1 MVLGYTLRDM
11 DDVVDQIGRRR
22 TDQREE
28 VKAAV
33 DPLLPDAPERTDAG
47 GRPLDRNARAAVT
60 ALARALEVFD
70 RPAARRAALRAH
82 LADRIAV
89 AAGTPVQDRV
99 DAITGAV
106 LSEIGILLSHVR
118 PVGAVDIVPDPA
130 SAVLSATM
138 LDRLPGLTGTSDA
151 VRHQFERWDGSGG
164 PHGSRGPDI
173 PLAARLLALAATL
186 VGHPTAG
193 QAPNWTARR
202 RRVDELLGTAL
213 DPDLG
218 AAVALELE
226 SGEPLPS
233 EVSLDEVLAALDRFV
248 PPERDSPVEALVS
261 IGAAIRAA
269 DRMDEVLLVI
279 ANQAKRALSAT
290 MVTISRIEHHTHR
303 METLINAGTGGA
315 TERYPVNEFHDELTR
330 PGLTRLLDGEGY
342 VHSVDEGRAD
352 DEGIISLHRRGL
364 RSEAAWPIVIGDHIW
379 GVVSAT
385 TRAEGHV
392 LDHDHLSTLRLV
404 ATHIAAAVT
413 QAERI
418 AEFEELALRDPLTG
432 LGNRRVLEERLEQIF
447 ERKVVDRQDV
457 ALIMCDVDG
466 LKLVNDSRGHAAGD
480 ALLIEAA
487 QALGEAAGTVANSTT
502 CRIGGDEFCI
512 ILDGGGMLSAEP
524 VKNLALTLFAESGPD
539 RSLSCGV
546 ALATPDIATPG
557 ELLRAADVAQ
567 YEQKRIRKGLPPLDE
582 PGNELDR
589 RRTRGRD

>member
-1 MVLGYTLRDM
+1 M
-11 DDVVDQIGRRR
+11 
-22 TDQREE
+22 
-28 VKAAV
+28 
-33 DPLLPDAPERTDAG
+33 DPLLPEAPERNDAG
-47 GRPLDRNARAAVT
+47 TRPLDRNARAAVT

-89 AAGTPVQDRV
+89 AAGSPIQDRV
-99 DAITGAV
+99 DAITGSV
-106 LSEIGILLSHVR
+106 LSEIGILLTHVR
-118 PVGAVDIVPDPA
+118 PAGAVDLVPDPA

-138 LDRLPGLTGTSDA
+138 LDRLPGLAGASDA

-186 VGHPTAG
+186 VGQPAVG

-218 AAVALELE
+218 AAVAIELE
-226 SGEPLPS
+226 SGDPLPS
-233 EVSLDEVLAALDRFV
+233 VISLDEILLGLDRFV
-248 PPERDSPVEALVS
+248 LPERDSPVEALVS

-269 DRMDEVLLVI
+269 DRMHEVLLVI
-279 ANQAKRALSAT
+279 AEQAKRALSANT
-290 MVTISRIEHHTHR
+290 VTISRVEHETQR
-303 METLINAGTGGA
+303 IETLVNAGASGSA
-315 TERYPVNEFHDELTR
+315 ERYPVNEFFDETTR
-330 PGLTRLLDGEGY
+330 PGLPRIFDGEGY
-342 VHSVDEGRAD
+342 VRATDEGRAD

-364 RSEAAWPIVIGDHIW
+364 RSEAAWPIVIGNRLW

-385 TRAEGHV
+385 TRTDGHV

-404 ATHIAAAVT
+404 ATHVAAAVT

-432 LGNRRVLEERLEQIF
+432 LGNRRVLEERLHEIF

-457 ALIMCDVDG
+457 AVIMCDVDG
-466 LKLVNDSRGHAAGD
+466 LKLVNDNLGHAAGD
-480 ALLIEAA
+480 ELLIEAGK
-487 QALGEAAGTVANSTT
+487 ALSDAAETVANSVT

-512 ILDGGGMLSAEP
+512 ILDGGGMLSADP
-524 VKNLALTLFAESGPD
+524 VKNLALQLFAETGPD

-546 ALATPDIATPG
+546 ALATPDITTPG
-557 ELLRAADVAQ
+557 QLLGAADEAQ
-567 YEQKRIRKGLPPLDE
+567 YEQKRIRKGLPPLTE
-582 PGNELDR
+582 LESENER

>member
-1 MVLGYTLRDM
+1 M
-11 DDVVDQIGRRR
+11 
-22 TDQREE
+22 
-28 VKAAV
+28 
-33 DPLLPDAPERTDAG
+33 DPLLPDAPERVDAHS
-47 GRPLDRNARAAVT
+47 RPLDRNARAAVT

-89 AAGTPVQDRV
+89 AAGTPIQDRV

-106 LSEIGILLSHVR
+106 MSEIGILLTHVR
-118 PVGAVDIVPDPA
+118 PVGTVDIVPDPA

-138 LDRLPGLTGTSDA
+138 LDRLPGLTGTGDA

-173 PLAARLLALAATL
+173 PLAARLLSLAATL
-186 VGHPTAG
+186 VGHPAAG
-193 QAPNWTARR
+193 QAPNWTARL

-226 SGEPLPS
+226 SGEPLPRA
-233 EVSLDEVLAALDRFV
+233 VNLDEVLAGLDRFV
-248 PPERDSPVEALVS
+248 PPERNSPVEALVS
-261 IGAAIRAA
+261 IGAAVRAA

-279 ANQAKRALSAT
+279 AEQARLALAANV
-290 MVTISRIEHHTHR
+290 VTISRIEHETDR
-303 METLINAGTGGA
+303 IETLVNAGTSGSI
-315 TERYPVNEFHDELTR
+315 ERYPVNEFHDETTR
-330 PGLTRLLDGEGY
+330 PGLHRLLLGEGY
-342 VHSVDEGRAD
+342 VRAVTEGRAD
-352 DEGIISLHRRGL
+352 DESIISLHRRGL
-364 RSEAAWPIVIGDHIW
+364 RSEAAWPIVIGDRLW
-379 GVVSAT
+379 GIVSAT
-385 TRAEGHV
+385 TRADGHI
-392 LDHDHLSTLRLV
+392 LDHDHLATLRLV
-404 ATHIAAAVT
+404 ATHVAAAVT

-432 LGNRRVLEERLEQIF
+432 LGNRRVVEERLDEIF
-447 ERKVVDRQDV
+447 RRSAVDRQDV

-466 LKLVNDSRGHAAGD
+466 LKIVNDTRGHAAGD
-480 ALLIEAA
+480 ALLIEAGR
-487 QALGEAAGTVANSTT
+487 ALSEAASTVSNSTT

-512 ILDGGGMLSAEP
+512 ILDGGGMLSADQVTEM
-524 VKNLALTLFAESGPD
+524 ARRIFAASGPD

-546 ALATPDIATPG
+546 ARATVDITTPG

-567 YEQKRIRKGLPPLDE
+567 YEQKRIRKGLPPLAE
-582 PGNELDR
+582 LGNDLER

>member
-1 MVLGYTLRDM
+1 MADVL
-11 DDVVDQIGRRR
+11 DQIGQRRSN
-22 TDQREE
+22 QREE
-28 VKAAV
+28 VRPAM
-33 DPLLPDAPERTDAG
+33 DSLLPDTPERTDAG
-47 GRPLDRNARAAVT
+47 SRPLDRNARAAVT

-89 AAGTPVQDRV
+89 AAGSPIQDRV
-99 DAITGAV
+99 DAITGSV
-106 LSEIGILLSHVR
+106 LSEIGILLTHVR
-118 PVGAVDIVPDPA
+118 PAGAVDLVPDPA

-138 LDRLPGLTGTSDA
+138 LDRLPGLAGASDA

-186 VGHPTAG
+186 VGQPAVG

-202 RRVDELLGTAL
+202 RRVEELLGTAL

-218 AAVALELE
+218 AAVAVELE
-226 SGEPLPS
+226 SGDPLPS
-233 EVSLDEVLAALDRFV
+233 AISLDEVLIGLDRFV
-248 PPERDSPVEALVS
+248 VPERDSPVEALVS
-261 IGAAIRAA
+261 IGAAVRAA
-269 DRMDEVLLVI
+269 DRMHEVLLVI
-279 ANQAKRALSAT
+279 AEQAKRALSANT
-290 MVTISRIEHHTHR
+290 VTISRVEHETQR
-303 METLINAGTGGA
+303 IETLVNAGASGSS
-315 TERYPVNEFHDELTR
+315 ERYPVNEFYDETTR
-330 PGLTRLLDGEGY
+330 PGLPRIFEGEGY
-342 VHSVDEGRAD
+342 VRAIDEGRAD

-364 RSEAAWPIVIGDHIW
+364 RSEAAWPIVIGSHLW

-385 TRAEGHV
+385 TRTDGHV

-404 ATHIAAAVT
+404 ATHVAAAVT

-432 LGNRRVLEERLEQIF
+432 LGNRRVLEERLHEIF

-457 ALIMCDVDG
+457 AVIMCDVDG
-466 LKLVNDSRGHAAGD
+466 LKLVNDNLGHAAGD
-480 ALLIEAA
+480 ELLIEAGN
-487 QALGEAAGTVANSTT
+487 ALSTAAETVANSVT

-524 VKNLALTLFAESGPD
+524 IKNLALQLFAETGPD
-539 RSLSCGV
+539 RSLSCGI
-546 ALATPDIATPG
+546 ALATPDVTTPG
-557 ELLRAADVAQ
+557 ELLGAADEAQ
-567 YEQKRIRKGLPPLDE
+567 YEQKRIRKGLPPLTE
-582 PGNELDR
+582 LESENER

>member
-1 MVLGYTLRDM
+1 M
-11 DDVVDQIGRRR
+11 
-22 TDQREE
+22 
-28 VKAAV
+28 

-70 RPAARRAALRAH
+70 RPAARRAALRAQ

-89 AAGTPVQDRV
+89 AAGTPIHDRV
-99 DAITGAV
+99 DAITGS
-106 LSEIGILLSHVR
+106 LMSEIGILLTHVR
-118 PVGAVDIVPDPA
+118 PVGTVDIVPDPA

-186 VGHPTAG
+186 VGHPAAG

-218 AAVALELE
+218 AAFALELE

-233 EVSLDEVLAALDRFV
+233 SATLDEVIDGLERFV

-261 IGAAIRAA
+261 IGAAVRAA
-269 DRMDEVLLVI
+269 DRMDEVLMVI
-279 ANQAKRALSAT
+279 AEQAKRALSANS
-290 MVTISRIEHHTHR
+290 VSISRAELDGTPR
-303 METLINAGTGGA
+303 LETLVNAGATGDI
-315 TERYPVNEFHDELTR
+315 ERYPVNEFHNEIDR
-330 PGLTRLLDGEGY
+330 PGLAQLFAGDGF
-342 VHSVDEGRAD
+342 VRSVDEGRAD
-352 DEGIISLHRRGL
+352 DEGVISLHRRGL
-364 RSEAAWPIVIGDHIW
+364 RSEASWPIVMGDRVW

-385 TRAEGHV
+385 TRAAGNV
-392 LDHDHLSTLRLV
+392 LDHDHLATLRLV
-404 ATHIAAAVT
+404 ATHVAAAVA

-432 LGNRRVLEERLEQIF
+432 LGNRRVLEEKLTSIF
-447 ERKVVDRQDV
+447 DRSAIDRQDV

-466 LKLVNDSRGHAAGD
+466 LKVVNDTRGHAAGD
-480 ALLIEAA
+480 TLLVEAA
-487 QALGEAAGTVANSTT
+487 QALSEAAATVANSTT

-512 ILDGGGMLSAEP
+512 VLDGGGMLSAEP
-524 VKNLALTLFAESGPD
+524 VATMALRLFAESGPD
-539 RSLSCGV
+539 RSLSSGI
-546 ALATPDIATPG
+546 AFATPEIVSPG
-557 ELLRAADVAQ
+557 ELLRAADEAQ
-567 YEQKRIRKGLPPLDE
+567 YEQKRLRKGLPPLT
-582 PGNELDR
+582 ELPLDGER
-589 RRTRGRD
+589 RRTRRKP

>member
-1 MVLGYTLRDM
+1 M
-11 DDVVDQIGRRR
+11 DS
-22 TDQREE
+22 
-28 VKAAV
+28 
-33 DPLLPDAPERTDAG
+33 LLPDTPERTDAG
-47 GRPLDRNARAAVT
+47 SRPLDRNARAAVT

-89 AAGTPVQDRV
+89 AAGSPIQDRV
-99 DAITGAV
+99 DAITGSV
-106 LSEIGILLSHVR
+106 LSEIGILLTHVR
-118 PVGAVDIVPDPA
+118 PVGAVDLVPDPA

-138 LDRLPGLTGTSDA
+138 LDRLPGLAGASDA

-186 VGHPTAG
+186 VGQPAVG

-202 RRVDELLGTAL
+202 RRVEELLGTAL

-218 AAVALELE
+218 AAVAVELE
-226 SGEPLPS
+226 SGDPLPS
-233 EVSLDEVLAALDRFV
+233 AISLDEVLIGLDRFV
-248 PPERDSPVEALVS
+248 VPERDSPVEALVS
-261 IGAAIRAA
+261 IGAAVRAA
-269 DRMDEVLLVI
+269 DRMHEVLLVI
-279 ANQAKRALSAT
+279 AEQAKRALSANT
-290 MVTISRIEHHTHR
+290 VTISRVEHETQR
-303 METLINAGTGGA
+303 IETLVNAGASGSS
-315 TERYPVNEFHDELTR
+315 ERYPVNEFYDETTR
-330 PGLTRLLDGEGY
+330 PGLPRIFEGEGY
-342 VHSVDEGRAD
+342 VRAIDEGRAD

-364 RSEAAWPIVIGDHIW
+364 RSEAAWPIVIGSHLW

-385 TRAEGHV
+385 TRTDGHV

-404 ATHIAAAVT
+404 ATHVAAAVT

-432 LGNRRVLEERLEQIF
+432 LGNRRVLEERLHEIF

-457 ALIMCDVDG
+457 AVIMCDVDG
-466 LKLVNDSRGHAAGD
+466 LKLVNDNLGHAAGD
-480 ALLIEAA
+480 ELLIEAGN
-487 QALGEAAGTVANSTT
+487 ALSTAAETVANSVT

-524 VKNLALTLFAESGPD
+524 IKNLALQLFAETGPD
-539 RSLSCGV
+539 RSLSCGI
-546 ALATPDIATPG
+546 ALATPEVTTPG
-557 ELLRAADVAQ
+557 ELLGAADEAQ
-567 YEQKRIRKGLPPLDE
+567 YEQKRIRKGLPPLTE
-582 PGNELDR
+582 LESENER